1 MREKW
6 RLYQNYIIIA
16 ILSFV
21 SVVIL
26 PLFGSQVGV
35 GFILPD
41 TTAGWVVYF
50 VTKSAI
56 VAINVLIFDQFMRQA
71 KVNVRDN
78 ELYIKAEA
86 LLLYANDDEELL
98 PTTELIAKMYRS
110 KIVSTIIFS
119 ILGVFGFTQA
129 ILTFDYVQMLSYT
142 ITIVIALVFGWV
154 SMNQAEEIWT
164 VHHYKWALKTKKTD
178 EEAQKN
184 DNARRS
190 PVQES

>member
-1 MREKW
+1 MITREKW

-16 ILSFV
+16 ILSLV

-26 PLFGSQVGV
+26 PMFGSQVGV
-35 GFILPD
+35 GFVLPD
-41 TTAGWVVYF
+41 TAAGWVVYC
-50 VTKSAI
+50 VTKAAI

-78 ELYIKAEA
+78 ELYVKAEE
-86 LLLYANDDEELL
+86 LLLNSPEDEELQ
-98 PTTELIAKMYRS
+98 PTNELISKMYRS
-110 KIVSTIIFS
+110 KILSTIIFS

-164 VHHYKWALKTKKTD
+164 VHHYKWALNKKKTE
-178 EEAQKN
+178 EEATKI
-184 DNARRS
+184 DNS
-190 PVQES
+190 

>member
-1 MREKW
+1 M
-6 RLYQNYIIIA
+6 
-16 ILSFV
+16 
-21 SVVIL
+21 
-26 PLFGSQVGV
+26 FGSQVGV
-35 GFILPD
+35 GFVLPN
-41 TTAGWVVYF
+41 TAAGWIVYF

-78 ELYIKAEA
+78 ELYLKAEA
-86 LLLYANDDEELL
+86 MLLDAHEDEKLL
-98 PTTELIAKMYRS
+98 PTSELIAKMYRS

-164 VHHYKWALKTKKTD
+164 VHHYKWALKKKTE
-178 EEAQKN
+178 EEANK
-184 DNARRS
+184 DDDARRI